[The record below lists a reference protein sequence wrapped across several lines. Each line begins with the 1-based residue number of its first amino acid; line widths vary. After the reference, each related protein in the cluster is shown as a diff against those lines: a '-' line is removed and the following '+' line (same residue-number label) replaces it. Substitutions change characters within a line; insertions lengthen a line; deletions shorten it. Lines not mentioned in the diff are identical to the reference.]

1 MKTYLFTLLV
11 FFTCYFLV
19 PITSTA
25 QSQQDASLA
34 RKLDELIK
42 QRLPAVGPG
51 CVVLVA
57 KKGQII
63 YKKAFGI
70 SDLRSKKPMLTDMI
84 FRIGSMTKQYTAIA
98 ILQLVEQGKIAL
110 QDTIQRYATEFPSKG
125 HPITIE
131 NVLSQTSGIPDYLTL
146 QNHDPAKD
154 RDVYTPAQGVDYFK
168 DAALNFTPGSKFEY
182 SNSNF
187 YLLGYIIERVTGQ
200 SYDSYIKEHLLKP
213 AGLNHTYYIYK
224 GENIPNLTPGYSR
237 PDGKNW
243 EPAELQDPT
252 VMYATGGLTSTVED
266 IFKWHQALSAGKPIS
281 TQTLKKAYTP
291 FKLADGSLSEY
302 AYGWFIRDLDGST
315 TIEHSG
321 STDGYQTD
329 EIYLPD
335 EDVFIVALF
344 NGFEYDMDF
353 IMLPNDIARLAAG
366 KPLRP
371 ELKLNDDRLKQYTG
385 TYTYNSEHQMIIT
398 FKDHQLLVDDT
409 YPKDHLHD
417 IKLYAK
423 SNNRFYIKE
432 APIDFEFV
440 RDPSSKKF
448 MLVTYNAHGKD
459 AEWKQ

>member
-1 MKTYLFTLLV
+1 MKNYLFTLLI
-11 FFTCYFLV
+11 FFLI
-19 PITSTA
+19 PLNSTA
-25 QSQQDASLA
+25 QSQQDTSLT

-42 QRLPAVGPG
+42 QRLPSVGPG

-63 YKKAFGI
+63 YKKAFGL
-70 SDLRSKKPMLTDMI
+70 SDLPSKKPMRADMI

-98 ILQLVEQGKIAL
+98 TLQLVELGKISL
-110 QDTIQRYATEFPSKG
+110 QDTIQKYVKEFPYKG
-125 HPITIE
+125 YPIKIE
-131 NVLSQTSGIPDYLTL
+131 NFLTQTSGIQDYMTL
-146 QNHDPAKD
+146 QNHDPAKE
-154 RDVYTPAQGVDYFK
+154 RDEYTPAQGVDYFK
-168 DAALNFTPGSKFEY
+168 DAPLNFTPGSKFEY

-187 YLLGYIIERVTGQ
+187 YLLGYIIELVTGQ
-200 SYDSYIKEHLLKP
+200 SYESYIKEHLLKP
-213 AGLNHTYYIYK
+213 AGLEHTYYLHK
-224 GENIPNLTPGYSR
+224 GENVPNLTPGYSR

-252 VMYATGGLTSTVED
+252 VMYATGGLMSNVD
-266 IFKWHQALSAGKPIS
+266 DLFKWHQALSAGKLIS
-281 TQTLKKAYTP
+281 TQMLKKAYTP
-291 FKLADGSLSEY
+291 FRLADGSLSEY

-329 EIYLPD
+329 EIYLPQ

-371 ELKLNDDRLKQYTG
+371 ELKLTDDSLKQYTG
-385 TYTYNSEHQMIIT
+385 TYTYNSEHQMVVT
-398 FKDHQLLVDDT
+398 FKNHQLFVDDT
-409 YPKDHLHD
+409 YQKDNLHA

-423 SNNRFYIKE
+423 NNNRFYIKE

-440 RDPSSKKF
+440 PDPSSKKF